1 MSVVEIR
8 SAIEKTYL
16 EYNSKTKGIVT
27 ELQPNEE
34 ATQAAAKKA
43 VSSLAAQV
51 TAILSQA
58 TGTDTT
64 AATPEPEKV
73 SNTVVQAPLP
83 TE

>member
-1 MSVVEIR
+1 ML
-8 SAIEKTYL
+8 A
-16 EYNSKTKGIVT
+16 T
-27 ELQPNEE
+27 EAQPSEE
-34 ATQAAAKKA
+34 ATQAATKEA

-64 AATPEPEKV
+64 AATPELEKV
-73 SNTVVQAPLP
+73 SNIVAQAPLS